1 MRFSAGNSLNA
12 VTVIHNLAKQHHI
25 AYTPSPT
32 DAFGCHVTRLSDD
45 DNVVLDDTELLLLA
59 LERAGY
65 VSGSD
70 AVRLHA
76 DYLRLRR
83 HGANR

>member
-1 MRFSAGNSLNA
+1 MSFFGSGLNTN
-12 VTVIHNLAKQHHI
+12 TVIHDLAKQHHI
-25 AYTPSPT
+25 AYTQSPT
-32 DAFGCHVTRLSDD
+32 DALGYHITRLSGD

-59 LERAGY
+59 LERAGH

-76 DYLRLRR
+76 DYLHLRR